1 MTPDIIQLI
10 EDDATLVRQGHFTLA
25 VEKAQEKLK
34 KFQLPDPRYYIT
46 QLIQALLANQAVR
59 IGVLID
65 GLGLKIEFDGPGYTR
80 EELERISDAVFESGK
95 NRRRDRIREL
105 ALGLLSV
112 QALNPREVSI
122 SSQGTRW
129 ERTPGRG
136 KVVDADHG
144 HNEIVIQHRRSD
156 TQEQLT
162 LRQTCQSCQADIYVN
177 ETIVSSRASSRNTG
191 CPWPNY
197 AFQGDGFRGAFGI
210 AYGEITATHL
220 TLTRYGVVFSKRPE
234 ARILPSLIVEME
246 HDRLRKNAS
255 QSDVVEDENYSAMLA
270 ELQRIQLEFAIDLA
284 GKRLPGYQAQQ
295 VFYYFQEL
303 VVQNL
308 GSELLSLPEHHLSP
322 LESRLC
328 NAMMFQCTDGKRCSA
343 RQIWNA
349 VQEYGATFYT
359 DDNHRVFSCPP
370 GTCVRLSDGDAN
382 SLRGLFPELQ
392 KMHRP
397 DSDGLSARLQRLKQ
411 ERGQR
416 LPPAVAIRTVSS
428 EQGNLEFRIP
438 DRPPECQVDLYIRRA
453 GKKGPDPGPLQEN
466 SGNLGE
472 RVRLGSSPLGF
483 IIVSNQRFALKPAAL
498 DRLIQDYVEPAY
510 RELVPRIARHTEQS
524 VSLRSMQRSL
534 LHYLE
539 YRYRNLAAAF
549 AEPEWQKVSLFHSVQ
564 SAEVRLID
572 LRAWLEV
579 YPTVVVSYGAALSTE
594 DHALAVTPSLLEALS
609 EVLGHE
615 KLVLADL
622 SQPRLLER
630 GQQLGLSGAARAG
643 VKKAETF
650 DEDAELAAIR
660 KEIELAEQGGLSAME
675 EKPLDQNAVLRQL
688 GIHVPTEASN
698 SQSERPEATLTEFTR
713 ACQEA
718 SQRLNRRW
726 QVRFQQEGLHGLV
739 FVHDGTLSKPLRGD
753 HLLIKIADQDPVAY
767 PLGLAGVG
775 GWLEVPPGWRENPEF
790 VFPLLRADSE
800 LTNVGEHWPQPE
812 LSFELTAGLTTD
824 LIWALR
830 RLFKVA
836 AQHYAGSS
844 RQDIPSSWGRRL
856 AQFLIWDPWTSAC
869 EQSWFLQVPLV
880 HNLAGE
886 RVDFASLRQSD
897 DSLFWAP
904 LGAGKVSLPYHTLRL
919 AAPFEV
925 ADLER
930 LSGKTLEPAL
940 LEVEEKKEEQLLSEL
955 KQFLVQTCQRSRSP
969 LQPEWVEGL
978 HFGEPTRWFGGPRKY
993 FIKHEADEAT
1003 TRLNPAD
1010 AVFIRLFR
1018 EQKDWERKV
1027 PVLASAVYTAI
1038 NRALDDVN
1046 DEHELAYLEAMLA
1059 QLS

>member
-1 MTPDIIQLI
+1 MTPDLVELI
-10 EDDATLVRQGHFTLA
+10 EEDALLVRQGHFTLA

-46 QLIQALLANQAVR
+46 QLAQALLANQALR
-59 IGVLID
+59 IQVLID
-65 GLGLKIEFDGPGYTR
+65 GLNLKIEFDGPGYSHD
-80 EELERISDAVFESGK
+80 ELERISDAVFESGK
-95 NRRRDRIREL
+95 NRQRDRIREL

-112 QALNPREVSI
+112 QALSPREVSI
-122 SSQGTRW
+122 SSQGSRW

-136 KVVDADHG
+136 RVVDAEHG
-144 HNEIVIQHRRSD
+144 RNEIVIHHRRSD

-177 ETIVSSRASSRNTG
+177 ETIVSSRAAARNTG

-210 AYGEITATHL
+210 AYGEIAATHL
-220 TLTRYGVVFSKRPE
+220 TLTRYGVIFSKRPE

-270 ELQRIQLEFAIDLA
+270 QLQKIQLEFALELS

-295 VFYYFQEL
+295 VFHYFQEL

-308 GSELLSLPEHHLSP
+308 SSELLALPEHYLSP
-322 LESRLC
+322 LEARLC
-328 NAMMFQCTDGKRCSA
+328 DALMFQSSDGKRCSA
-343 RQIWNA
+343 RQIWG
-349 VQEYGATFYT
+349 VIEVFGAAFYT
-359 DDNHRVFSCPP
+359 DDHYRLFACDPGSCI
-370 GTCVRLSDGDAN
+370 RLSDNGAN
-382 SLRGLFPELQ
+382 SLRSLFPQLQ
-392 KMHRP
+392 KIQRL
-397 DSDGLSARLQRLKQ
+397 DGGALESRLQRLKQ
-411 ERGQR
+411 ERSQR
-416 LPPAVAIRTVSS
+416 LPAAVAARTVAS
-428 EQGNLEFRIP
+428 ERGTLEFRIP
-438 DRPPECQVDLYIRRA
+438 DRPPEGQVDLYIRR
-453 GKKGPDPGPLQEN
+453 GKRPGPDPGPLTEN
-466 SGNLGE
+466 PESMGE
-472 RVRLGSSPLGF
+472 RVRLGSSPLDF
-483 IIVSNQRFALKPAAL
+483 DIISNQRFSLKPAAL
-498 DRLIQDYVEPAY
+498 ERIIQDYVEPCY
-510 RELVPRIARHTEQS
+510 RELVQRIAQHSLQS
-524 VSLRSMQRSL
+524 VSLRSLQRAL

-539 YRYRNLAAAF
+539 YRCGSLVAAF
-549 AEPEWQKVSLFHSVQ
+549 QQPEWQKVSLFHSVQ
-564 SAEVRLID
+564 SAEVKLAD
-572 LRAWLEV
+572 LYAWLEV
-579 YPTVVVSYGAALSTE
+579 YPTVVVSYGSALSHE
-594 DHALAVTPSLLEALS
+594 DHALAVTPAVLEALS

-630 GQQLGLSGAARAG
+630 GQQMGLSGAARAG

-660 KEIELAEQGGLSAME
+660 REIELAEQGGGLSVAE
-675 EKPLDQNAVLRQL
+675 EKPLDQEAVLRQL
-688 GIHVPTEASN
+688 GLHITADT
-698 SQSERPEATLTEFTR
+698 SQPEPLLPDTPLSDFTR
-713 ACQEA
+713 SCQEA
-718 SQRLNRRW
+718 SLQLNRRW

-739 FVHDGTLSKPLRGD
+739 YVHDGALSKPLRGD
-753 HLLIKIADQDPVAY
+753 QLLVKIGDQEPVAY

-775 GWLEVPPGWRENPEF
+775 GWLEIPAGWQENPEF

-800 LTNVGEHWPQPE
+800 LTRAGEHWPQPE
-812 LSFELTAGLTTD
+812 FAFELKAGLTTD
-824 LIWALR
+824 LVWALR

-836 AQHYAGSS
+836 AQFNASAGHQQMSS
-844 RQDIPSSWGRRL
+844 AWARRL
-856 AQFLIWDPWTSAC
+856 SQFLLWDPWASAC

-886 RVDFASLRQSD
+886 SVDFASLRKAEGP
-897 DSLFWAP
+897 LCWAP
-904 LGAGKVSLPYHTLRL
+904 LGAGRVSAPYHTLRL
-919 AAPFEV
+919 AAPFEL

-930 LSGKTLEPAL
+930 LTGKSLQPAV
-940 LEVEEKKEEQLLSEL
+940 LEVEEKQEEQLLSEL
-955 KQFLVQTCQRSRSP
+955 KQFLVQTCQRSQSP

-1010 AVFIRLFR
+1010 AIFIRLFR

-1059 QLS
+1059 QL